1 MASYSRKNE
10 ACFVSGGRGQGGLIL
25 VTGGARS
32 GKSAF
37 ALGLADRGAFKRRLF
52 VATAVACDGEMR
64 SRIARHRRQRNGAW
78 GLLEEPLRL
87 PERLPLKDL
96 PAGSV
101 LLLDC
106 LPTFVTNLLLA
117 KVSPSRIEKRLEALA
132 DCLRAPGLT
141 AIVVTNEVGQGVVP
155 GSALGRRFRDLLGN
169 ANQTIASRADGVY
182 LMVAGI
188 PMRIK

>member
-1 MASYSRKNE
+1 MASFSKGDE
-10 ACFVSGGRGQGGLIL
+10 AFLFRPESLVL
-25 VTGGARS
+25 VTGGARA
-32 GKSAF
+32 GKSQF
-37 ALGLADRGAFKRRLF
+37 ALELADRGAFKKRLF

-64 SRIARHRRQRNGAW
+64 ARIARHQRQRNGAW

-117 KVSPSRIEKRLEALA
+117 KVSPDRIEKRLKALA
-132 DCLRAPGLT
+132 DRLRRPGLT

-169 ANQTIASRADGVY
+169 ANQTIASRAQGVY